1 MHSTI
6 ATGEKKLED
15 LLVGGEGVDPNET
28 STKRMTLKFYKSTMN
43 KTKVDYEE
51 LVCKSDIHEGH
62 ITKLV

>member
-28 STKRMTLKFYKSTMN
+28 ITKRMTFKFYKSTMN
-43 KTKVDYEE
+43 KTKWIM
-51 LVCKSDIHEGH
+51 KSFFASL
-62 ITKLV
+62 TFMRAT

>member
-1 MHSTI
+1 M
-6 ATGEKKLED
+6 
-15 LLVGGEGVDPNET
+15 LVGGQGVDPIET

-51 LVCKSDIHEGH
+51 LLCKFDIHEGH

>member
-1 MHSTI
+1 MQSTI

-28 STKRMTLKFYKSTMN
+28 STRRMTLKFYKSTMN

-51 LVCKSDIHEGH
+51 LLCKSDIYEGY